1 MAEGQHGAAIAG
13 DRRRRHV
20 AEGRQG
26 QRGGECGGERGVNGG
41 DHETDGA
48 RGRTGAIAV
57 AGSSSSWRVTWHGG
71 HRRRVVAIRGDRGG
85 RWWSGRW
92 SFSPRV
98 TRRRWCWWWPSIEVP
113 RERDVGAVA
122 LVVGVVVACRRV
134 MWDRGWP
141 SSSLTGVVGVTGGQ
155 CGGWWVPSSCAG
167 VAGHAR
173 WWWTTAVVAGR
184 GDVVCCGRRRRL
196 RAAGMDDVAAVAAV
210 VGVVVCG
217 CHGRETWWVVGGVV
231 VASRASRARNGAA
244 VEGVVV
250 CGCRRTTQRA
260 CDVALVACGRRRR
273 VRVRVCGER
282 WGWRGGEPGQRGLND
297 GMGGRGLPFV
307 ATSHSGGRRVRSA
320 AIAWAVV
327 FVVVATSHGGGRRVR
342 SAAIAWAVGWSRS
355 SAGGGGMWWDVG
367 GDRWRSRWVVVVVVA
382 TSHGARRGGGRRA
395 SSADMRAG
403 VRWEI
408 GIGGESLVSAG

>member
-1 MAEGQHGAAIAG
+1 MAEGTAMGADGRRAARGGDPG

-26 QRGGECGGERGVNGG
+26 QRGGECGGERGANGG

-71 HRRRVVAIRGDRGG
+71 HRRRVVAIRGDRG
-85 RWWSGRW
+85 
-92 SFSPRV
+92 
-98 TRRRWCWWWPSIEVP
+98 
-113 RERDVGAVA
+113 
-122 LVVGVVVACRRV
+122 
-134 MWDRGWP
+134 
-141 SSSLTGVVGVTGGQ
+141 VVGVTGGQ
-155 CGGWWVPSSCAG
+155 CGGWWAPSSCAG

-273 VRVRVCGER
+273 VRVQVCGER

-297 GMGGRGLPFV
+297 GMGGGAYLSSPRHTAGTSGAIGGDRVGGGVCRRRHVTWRGTSGAIGGDRVGGGLV
-307 ATSHSGGRRVRSA
+307 AIERGRWGDVVGRRGRSV
-320 AIAWAVV
+320 AIAV
-327 FVVVATSHGGGRRVR
+327 
-342 SAAIAWAVGWSRS
+342 
-355 SAGGGGMWWDVG
+355 GGGGCRRHVTRRATWWWQAGVVG
-367 GDRWRSRWVVVVVVA
+367 GYARGSAVGDRD
-382 TSHGARRGGGRRA
+382 RGGEPGQRGLNDGR
-395 SSADMRAG
+395 
-403 VRWEI
+403 
-408 GIGGESLVSAG
+408 GGERLTLGVGFDCGGCRKKPSDV